1 MRLRSAATLA
11 LVILLIGSAI
21 AFACYRNTQ
30 LEKNFPRIHAGLTDK
45 EVVAILGKPSWV
57 EPCGKSFGDPKQNC
71 TQYLY
76 RNSFVPLIPEFY
88 AVEFNSDRHVGDM
101 YVYES
106 P

>member
-1 MRLRSAATLA
+1 MRLRPAAILS
-11 LVILLIGSAI
+11 LVAVLIGVTLGY
-21 AFACYRNTQ
+21 ACYRNTQ

-45 EVVAILGKPSWV
+45 EVLAILGKPSWV
-57 EPCGKSFGDPKQNC
+57 EPCGKSFGNLKQNC

-88 AVEFNSDRHVGDM
+88 SVEFNNDRHVVDS

>member
-1 MRLRSAATLA
+1 MSRPAAILS
-11 LVILLIGSAI
+11 LVAVLIGVMLGY
-21 AFACYRNTQ
+21 ACYRNTQ

-88 AVEFNSDRHVGDM
+88 AVEFNTDRHVVDS

>member
-1 MRLRSAATLA
+1 MSRPAAILS
-11 LVILLIGSAI
+11 LVAVLIGVTLGY
-21 AFACYRNTQ
+21 ACYRNTQ
-30 LEKNFPRIHAGLTDK
+30 LEKNFPRIHPGLSDK

-57 EPCGKSFGDPKQNC
+57 EPCGKSFGNTKQNC

-88 AVEFNSDRHVGDM
+88 AVEFNNDRRVVDT